1 MSSRGDLGAQLAA
14 AGREHARNWLR
25 PTHVPPEVTHSQFR
39 ETNFGEQRDIRGL
52 SAAQTVI

>member
-1 MSSRGDLGAQLAA
+1 MYICFPRLLFFSQSFSQY
-14 AGREHARNWLR
+14 WLR